1 MINRFLRK
9 QVWRSYGKGPTG
21 KTLCHCGCGN
31 EVMPPRRTCYS
42 DACLQ
47 AWKQHSDPTV
57 IRSIVEQRDRGVC
70 ALCGVDTVLR
80 SRVAEETRRLWRWFA
95 VQHATELFWAGQL
108 PMFPGFTVSEKR
120 YAEYR
125 RSAEQGRVTYGDVDR
140 WASHWVYQDS
150 REKFGDTP
158 SGHCWEADHIVPVC
172 EGGGGCGPEGYRT
185 LCLQCHKAETARLAA
200 RRAQK
205 RRQSVPQLTLMLP

>member
-1 MINRFLRK
+1 MIDRFKRK

-31 EVMPPRRTCYS
+31 EVLPPRQTCFS
-42 DACLQ
+42 DACIRT
-47 AWKQHSDPTV
+47 WKQHSDPAT
-57 IRSIVEQRDRGVC
+57 IRRIVEARDKGIC
-70 ALCGVDTVLR
+70 ALCGVDTAQRAKVIC
-80 SRVAEETRRLWRWFA
+80 ETRNLWMWFA
-95 VQHATELFWAGQL
+95 VRHARELFQAGRL
-108 PMFPGFTVSEKR
+108 PIYPGFTESEKR

-125 RSAEQGRVTYGDVDR
+125 RTASERVDCSDIDR
-140 WASHWVYQDS
+140 WAHHWVDEDVRKQF
-150 REKFGDTP
+150 REIS

-205 RRQSVPQLTLMLP
+205 RRQAVPQLTLTLP